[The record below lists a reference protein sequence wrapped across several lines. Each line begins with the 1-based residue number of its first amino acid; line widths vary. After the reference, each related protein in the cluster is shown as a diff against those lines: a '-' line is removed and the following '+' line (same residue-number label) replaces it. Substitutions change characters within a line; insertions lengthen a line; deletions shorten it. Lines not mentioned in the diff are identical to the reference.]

1 MALKLMH
8 KEVEFGVGDV
18 VRVWQRIA
26 EGDKIR
32 LQAFEGMVLAAKKKL
47 DGTSFT
53 VRRIGEAKIGIE
65 KIFPLFSPMI
75 EKIEVVKKGTKGVRS
90 AKLYFTRNKSKR
102 EIEKIYSRAAN
113 RK

>member
-1 MALKLMH
+1 MALKLIH
-8 KEVEFGVGDV
+8 NEVEFGVGDI

-32 LQAFEGMVLAAKKKL
+32 LQSFEGMVLAAKKKL

-65 KIFPLFSPMI
+65 KIFPLYTPMI

-102 EIEKIYSRAAN
+102 EIEKIYSRAAK